1 MKWVAGTLM
10 VALIALVGFA
20 SESKALVGN
29 KPTLQAGTFHTFT
42 FNPDAG
48 TTPYV
53 CNTNSVSDPFTTT
66 TSVITKGTVIYG
78 MSVLAVTAGGVA
90 GLYDE
95 DDIHDLAAEGTKTQK
110 VVDEIG
116 EATQYD
122 TAYTDWV
129 APIKLETGFC
139 LLTWNNPDVRIY
151 HD

>member
-1 MKWVAGTLM
+1 MMAFA
-10 VALIALVGFA
+10 ALIGFS
-20 SESKALVGN
+20 SESQALVGN
-29 KPTLQAGTFHTFT
+29 KPTLQAGTFNTFSFDPT
-42 FNPDAG
+42 A
-48 TTPYV
+48 TIPYI
-53 CNTNSVSDPFTTT
+53 CNTDSVSDPLTTT
-66 TSVITKGTVIYG
+66 TSAITKGTVIYG
-78 MSVLAVTAGGVA
+78 MSVFAGTAGGAA

-95 DDIHDLAAEGTKTQK
+95 DDIHDLAAEGQESSK

-139 LLTWNNPDVRIY
+139 LITWNNPDVRIY